1 MTAQKSG
8 EGYMGKQNSL
18 HGLWGTLAI
27 FLLVCF
33 DQWTKAM
40 AIARLRGSAGINL
53 ISGVLRLEYLE
64 NRGAAFGIFQDQQ
77 WISLVLAV
85 VFLVA
90 AVFFWIRMPVSRR
103 MFPLRLIII
112 ALAAGAIGNMI
123 DRLLH
128 HYVVDFIYFCLI
140 DFPIFNVAD
149 IYVTCS
155 CVMALVLVFFY
166 YKDEE
171 FDFLF
176 RKKKENAS

>member
-1 MTAQKSG
+1 
-8 EGYMGKQNSL
+8 MGKQNKL
-18 HGLWGTLAI
+18 HGLWGIPVLI
-27 FLLVCF
+27 LMVCL

-40 AIARLRGSAGINL
+40 AITHLKDSAGIDL

-64 NRGAAFGIFQDQQ
+64 NRGAAFGIFQNQQ

-85 VFLVA
+85 IFLIA
-90 AVFFWIRMPVSRR
+90 AIFFWVRMPVSHR
-103 MFPLRLIII
+103 MFPMRLITV

-123 DRLLH
+123 DRIIH
-128 HYVVDFIYFCLI
+128 HYLVDFIYFCLI

-155 CVMALVLVFFY
+155 CALALILVFFY

-176 RKKKENAS
+176 GKEKGKAS

>member
-1 MTAQKSG
+1 MR
-8 EGYMGKQNSL
+8 KQNKL
-18 HGLWGTLAI
+18 HGWWGIPLL
-27 FLLVCF
+27 FLLVCL

-40 AIARLRGSAGINL
+40 AVACLKGSAGINL

-64 NRGAAFGIFQDQQ
+64 NRGAAFGIFQNQQ
-77 WISLVLAV
+77 WISLILAV
-85 VFLVA
+85 VFLIA
-90 AVFFWIRMPVSRR
+90 AVFFWTRMPVSRR
-103 MFPLRLIII
+103 MLPLRLITV

-123 DRLLH
+123 DRIVH

-155 CVMALVLVFFY
+155 CVLALILIFFY
-166 YKDEE
+166 YEDEE

-176 RKKKENAS
+176 GKEKRKTP